1 MAGLGALFGA
11 REYDVYRVGR
21 LEGIDNGRLGTEY
34 VPEVPP
40 GDPGRRTAAIAGF
53 AVAAVGVAIAAL
65 ALVLWGLDT
74 YTVRGRTAMER
85 MMETA
90 AREKGMS

>member
-1 MAGLGALFGA
+1 MAGLGAFFGA
-11 REYDVYRVGR
+11 HEYDVYCVGR
-21 LEGIDNGRLGTEY
+21 LNRISNSRLGTEC

-40 GDPGRRTAAIAGF
+40 GDPAHRAAAVAGS
-53 AVAAVGVAIAAL
+53 AVAAVGVAIASL
-65 ALVLWGLDT
+65 ALVLWGLET